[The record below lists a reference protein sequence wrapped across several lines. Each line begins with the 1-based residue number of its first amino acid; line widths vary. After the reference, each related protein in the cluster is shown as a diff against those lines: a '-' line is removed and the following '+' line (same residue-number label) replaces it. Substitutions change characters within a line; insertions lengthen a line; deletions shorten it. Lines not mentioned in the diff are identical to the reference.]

1 MADKEINSAEQQPFK
16 VEVTKNTKGYNWVIR
31 VYGED
36 MEVVKTQVEDL
47 ETWAKETY
55 GDKEDEKVK

>member
-1 MADKEINSAEQQPFK
+1 MDSATSVGEQAPFK

-36 MEVVKTQVEDL
+36 MEEVKTQVENL
-47 ETWAKETY
+47 ETWAKTKYGEET
-55 GDKEDEKVK
+55 K